1 MLAVFMLFQSFWSAI
16 TYTYQWLKQL
26 TFISRL
32 PGGWESQIKVLVR
45 LESSEGS
52 LTGLHVAGR
61 ELPSSLASSYKGT
74 DSIPEGSTFMA

>member
-16 TYTYQWLKQL
+16 TNTYQWLKQL